1 MEKLLKMREHV
12 HRLMSL
18 ERQTFNF
25 LSELEDSILSLTDEA
40 NYESKLEDVYVVYN
54 IEGDFVFEFANKDV
68 ILYEDVQEAMD
79 DNEGIMSSLSR
90 VMKACD
96 IPKKWRDKIINQLK
110 HN

>member
-1 MEKLLKMREHV
+1 
-12 HRLMSL
+12 MSL